1 MKRLTKSYDRK
12 LCGVCGEIAEYLN
25 IDPTIVRL
33 IWLLLVLCAGTGML
47 AYIIAA
53 IIMPEGQ
60 EKMISFIICLLI
72 LTILFGLAFK
82 LTGAL
87 LKACFWLFISLP
99 IGLVLGGLGIVC
111 CCTIILIPVGIGLF
125 KAGIHVIIPGQR
137 ILLRPCNCVSS

>member
-53 IIMPEGQ
+53 IIMPEG
-60 EKMISFIICLLI
+60 
-72 LTILFGLAFK
+72 
-82 LTGAL
+82 
-87 LKACFWLFISLP
+87 
-99 IGLVLGGLGIVC
+99 
-111 CCTIILIPVGIGLF
+111 
-125 KAGIHVIIPGQR
+125 
-137 ILLRPCNCVSS
+137 